1 MIGDALKYPFVGA
14 GRYML
19 LIGAVL
25 SLLSSLA
32 SYVPFLGLIIAI
44 AASGYF
50 AAYMFKIINSTA
62 CGQDEPC
69 DWPEFQNFFDDL
81 LMPWLCMVSAT
92 FFSFAPYGLV
102 SITTDDSSVLTG
114 ALFVLGFVH
123 LPMAILCVALFGTL
137 RSAFWATTL
146 PGILSCLPQ
155 YFVPVLFIGGLYTLR
170 SFLNNVLG
178 NIPILGW
185 FVSFFLGMYSLM
197 VLGRVVG
204 LFVRENQFLIK
215 SR

>member
-1 MIGDALKYPFVGA
+1 
-14 GRYML
+14 ML
-19 LIGAVL
+19 VIGAVL
-25 SLLSSLA
+25 SLLLSLA

-44 AASGYF
+44 GASGYF

-62 CGQDEPC
+62 SGQDEPC

-102 SITTDDSSVLTG
+102 SIITGHSSVMTG
-114 ALFVLGFVH
+114 ALFVLGFAH
-123 LPMAILCVALFGTL
+123 LPMAILCVALFGTP
-137 RSAFWATTL
+137 RAAFWTTTL
-146 PGILSCLPQ
+146 PGILNCLPQ
-155 YFVPVLFIGGLYTLR
+155 YFVLVLFTGGLYLL
-170 SFLNNVLG
+170 SSLLGNVLN

-197 VLGRVVG
+197 VLGRIVG
-204 LFVRENQFLIK
+204 LFIRENQFLIK
-215 SR
+215 GT